1 MAQSANH
8 RILGP
13 PRYHKKDTSNGVF
26 APARRLPGAGGEKDR
41 LQRRRGGII
50 VNVGN
55 STPVFAAII
64 DAPVENKP
72 IDHAIPKVRVNI
84 GNGK

>member
-13 PRYHKKDTSNGVF
+13 PRYHKKDTSNGIF
-26 APARRLPGAGGEKDR
+26 RPEGDFRIEKEKR
-41 LQRRRGGII
+41 QLQRRRGGII